1 MEITKQNR
9 DESFAETR
17 PHFNKQETEILVQLN
32 LGKTDAW
39 SIASATGMLITSVR
53 RALTDLC
60 GKNIISESGNTFNWE
75 TGRNVT
81 TYKIIDRSALTDPNQ
96 QVLF

>member
-1 MEITKQNR
+1 MDIAKQTRN
-9 DESFAETR
+9 ESLAETR
-17 PHFNKQETEILVQLN
+17 PHFNKQESEILIQLN

-39 SIASATGMLITSVR
+39 SIASATGIMITSVR

-60 GKNIISESGNTFNWE
+60 GKDIICEKGNIFNWQ

-81 TYKIIDRSALTDPNQ
+81 TYKIIDRSVLTDPNQ
-96 QVLF
+96 QTLF

>member
-1 MEITKQNR
+1 MNLTKQTR

-17 PHFNKQETEILVQLN
+17 PHFNKQETEILIQLN
-32 LGKTDAW
+32 LGKADAW
-39 SIASATGMLITSVR
+39 SIASATGMLITSIR
-53 RALTDLC
+53 RGLTDLC
-60 GKNIISESGNTFNWE
+60 SKNIICEKGNMFNWE

-96 QVLF
+96 QTLF